1 MRLAHPLP
9 FARRAVALG
18 AVAALAALTAC
29 TTLPPY
35 SPPAVAVPAHYAGA
49 PTASTAPAAQAG
61 WQVAMP
67 ADADAR
73 GAWWTVFGD
82 ADLNALEAR
91 VDVSNQT
98 VKKAVADLQQA
109 RAMVDYQHAGFLPTI
124 TAGAAQSR
132 ARVSQNRLGSS
143 LAGKT
148 TPDYQAGVAASWEPD
163 VFGRVRDAVA
173 GAQANAAASAAD
185 LQAVKLSVT
194 AELATDY
201 FALRSL
207 DTQKQLLDDTVHAYA
222 DALTLLKQQLAAGAI
237 DASAVAQAETQLE
250 STRTQDTDIDASR
263 AQLQHAIATLV
274 GESAST
280 FALPPRVQA
289 FHVPAIPP
297 GVPSQLLERRPDIAA
312 AERRVAAANA
322 QIGEAR
328 AAFFPDLVLSASA
341 GLESSFFAPWL
352 TAPSLFWSLGPQLA
366 GTLFDGGRRSA
377 SLRGAHAQY
386 DGAVADY
393 RQTVLVAFQ
402 QVEDQLSAI
411 DALTS
416 EAGSQQRATDAT
428 DLSLRLTT
436 NRFNASAVSYLDV
449 VTAQTIALTNRR
461 TADQIDARR
470 IEAEVGLLK
479 ALGGGWQASAS
490 AGSDAESNTGAKK
503 HAAAARPE
511 PAVTLP
517 AAG

>member
-1 MRLAHPLP
+1 M
-9 FARRAVALG
+9 
-18 AVAALAALTAC
+18 
-29 TTLPPY
+29 
-35 SPPAVAVPAHYAGA
+35 
-49 PTASTAPAAQAG
+49 
-61 WQVAMP
+61 
-67 ADADAR
+67 
-73 GAWWTVFGD
+73 
-82 ADLNALEAR
+82 
-91 VDVSNQT
+91 
-98 VKKAVADLQQA
+98 
-109 RAMVDYQHAGFLPTI
+109 
-124 TAGAAQSR
+124 
-132 ARVSQNRLGSS
+132 SQNRLGSS

-148 TPDYQAGVAASWEPD
+148 TPDYQAGVAASWLD

-194 AELATDY
+194 AGFATDY

-237 DASAVAQAETQLE
+237 DASAVAQADTQLE
-250 STRTQDTDIDASR
+250 ATRTQDTDIDASR

-280 FALPPRVQA
+280 FALPPRVQSYD
-289 FHVPAIPP
+289 VPAIPP
-297 GVPSQLLERRPDIAA
+297 GVPSQLPSGGRHRGPSAASRPRTRGSARRA
-312 AERRVAAANA
+312 RRSSRT
-322 QIGEAR
+322 E
-328 AAFFPDLVLSASA
+328 LSASA
-341 GLESSFFAPWL
+341 GPESSFFAPWL

-402 QVEDQLSAI
+402 QVEDQLSSL
-411 DALTS
+411 DALAS
-416 EAGSQQRATDAT
+416 EARSQQRATDAA

-436 NRFNASAVSYLDV
+436 NRFNAGAVSYLDV

-470 IEAEVGLLK
+470 MEAEVGLLK
-479 ALGGGWQASAS
+479 ALGGGWQAEPAPG
-490 AGSDAESNTGAKK
+490 AAAQTQTGI
-503 HAAAARPE
+503 AAARPPRRTIPPLRRRRPAE
-511 PAVTLP
+511 REHETRAGRIAFDARVPAVQLHHRPHDREAGFRRCRP
-517 AAG
+517 AHRRAPGRRARTGRRSAAAAPDRSARRDWRRRRAPHPAFRRRRA